1 MILVKIESYEN
12 KLKNYYSL
20 FIGKKKSETKQQ
32 LN

>member
-1 MILVKIESYEN
+1 MILVKTESYEN
-12 KLKNYYSL
+12 KNYYSL

>member
-20 FIGKKKSETKQQ
+20 FIGKKNQKQ
-32 LN
+32 NNS